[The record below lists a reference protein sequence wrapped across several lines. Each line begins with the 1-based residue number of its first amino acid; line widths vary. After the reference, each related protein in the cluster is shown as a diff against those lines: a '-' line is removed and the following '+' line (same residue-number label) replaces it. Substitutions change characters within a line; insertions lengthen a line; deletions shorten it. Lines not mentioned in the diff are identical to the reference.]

1 MLLGSSASAFR
12 ESDPYEILIQQ
23 LLVVE
28 SQPRVTLEDTK
39 FNLERDKS
47 VLNDLDSRVS
57 ALDSVLDSFLDP
69 LTHPFNSRTVNLSD
83 TTGFSA
89 KASDNAV
96 FGSHSLQVNRLASTD
111 TRLSDRYNASNT
123 DIVTALGAGTK
134 SVSISVASP
143 TDADPDNRET
153 INVSVDIS
161 NSDDETVLQEV
172 AAAINTAMNSAYDA
186 ETIEGDSRAS
196 ASVVNE
202 TSDTARLSIRSGDTG
217 YTSRL
222 NFESDTDGLLSYLGV
237 SNASVVSGASGG
249 QASFVGTSEDTSD
262 LTSQFDLNGLT
273 LYRNSNAVTD
283 AIAGVTLTL
292 NETMTSPTDFS
303 VVSDSSSIE
312 ADVQDFIDK
321 YNDILSHIKTRAVI
335 DGETGE
341 RGTFAGDTTFTSL
354 RFNMRTDVI
363 QQVDGQPNDAPKQV
377 TDIGIEVSA
386 DGSLSLADADA
397 LIQAI
402 EADPE
407 NVRTLFAGANG
418 VATRLSDRISD
429 YLGFGGFIQSR
440 EENIDTRIRTLD
452 SRLTRFD
459 ESLSRREEQLRGEF
473 ARLQEAITLFEGQQA
488 SLFAFG

>member
-23 LLVVE
+23 LLVLE
-28 SQPRVTLEDTK
+28 SQPRVTLEDNK

-89 KASDNAV
+89 KASDDAV
-96 FGSHSLQVNRLASTD
+96 FGSHSIQVDRLASTD
-111 TRLSDRYNASNT
+111 TRLSDRYTAANS

-134 SVSISVASP
+134 SFSISVSNP

-153 INVSVDIS
+153 IAVSVDIS
-161 NSDDETVLQEV
+161 NSDDETVLEEV
-172 AAAINTAMNSAYDA
+172 AAAINAAMNSAYDA

-196 ASVVNE
+196 ASVVKE
-202 TSDTARLSIRSGDTG
+202 TSDSARLSIRSGDTG
-217 YTSRL
+217 YISRI

-249 QASFVGTSEDTSD
+249 QAAFVGTSEDTSD

-273 LYRNSNAVTD
+273 LYRNSNSVND
-283 AIAGVTLTL
+283 AISGVTLTL
-292 NETMTSPTDFS
+292 NETMTSPIDFS

-321 YNDILSHIKTRAVI
+321 YNDILKHIKDRAVI

-354 RFNMRTDVI
+354 RFNMRADVI
-363 QQVDGQPNDAPKQV
+363 QEVDDQPSDAPTQI
-377 TDIGIEVSA
+377 TDIGIEVDS
-386 DGSLSLADADA
+386 DGSLRLADADA

-407 NVRTLFAGANG
+407 NVRTLFAGDDG
-418 VATRLSDRISD
+418 VATRLSSRISD

-452 SRLTRFD
+452 GRITRFD
-459 ESLSRREEQLRGEF
+459 ESLSRREEQLRAEF

>member
-23 LLVVE
+23 LLIVE
-28 SQPRVTLEDTK
+28 SQPRVTLEDSK

-57 ALDSVLDSFLDP
+57 ALDSILDSFLDP

-89 KASDNAV
+89 KASDDAV
-96 FGSHSLQVNRLASTD
+96 FGSHSIQVDRLASTD
-111 TRLSDRYNASNT
+111 TRLSDRYTAANT
-123 DIVTALGAGTK
+123 DIVTALGTGTK
-134 SVSISVASP
+134 SFSISVSNP

-153 INVSVDIS
+153 IAVSVDIS

-172 AAAINTAMNSAYDA
+172 ASAINAAMNSAYDA
-186 ETIEGDSRAS
+186 ETIEGDSRAT
-196 ASVVNE
+196 ASVVKE
-202 TSDTARLSIRSGDTG
+202 TSDSARISIRAGDTG
-217 YTSRL
+217 YTSRI

-249 QASFVGTSEDTSD
+249 QAAFVGTSEDTSD

-273 LYRNSNAVTD
+273 LYRNSNSVND
-283 AIAGVTLTL
+283 AITGVTLTL
-292 NETMTSPTDFS
+292 NETMTSPIDFS

-363 QQVDGQPNDAPKQV
+363 QEVSGQPNDAPSQI
-377 TDIGIEVSA
+377 TDIGIEVSS
-386 DGSLSLADADA
+386 DGSLRLDDADA

-407 NVRTLFAGANG
+407 NVRTLFAGTDG
-418 VATRLSDRISD
+418 VATRLSNRISD

-452 SRLTRFD
+452 GRITRFD